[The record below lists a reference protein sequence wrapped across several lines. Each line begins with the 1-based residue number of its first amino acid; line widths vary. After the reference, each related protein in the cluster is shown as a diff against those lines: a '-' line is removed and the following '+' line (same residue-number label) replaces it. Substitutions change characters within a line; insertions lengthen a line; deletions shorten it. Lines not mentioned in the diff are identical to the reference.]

1 MSKTEKA
8 GIAQREG
15 AGIGPVVSAAHLAS
29 GALPALSEIEFA
41 VTMMVNAYHRWMVR
55 CMAAAGAEGMSPL
68 DTLVLHT
75 VNHRDRAKT
84 LADICLVLNIEDTY
98 TVTYSLKKLEKAG
111 FVKSGK
117 RGKEK
122 TVGITP
128 AGEAICMEYR
138 RLREALLVG
147 PVKGLGMD
155 ETELSKL
162 AATLRSVSGHYD
174 QAARAAAAM

>member
-1 MSKTEKA
+1 MPK
-8 GIAQREG
+8 EG
-15 AGIGPVVSAAHLAS
+15 AGTGEAGGATTVGPVVSAAHLAS
-29 GALPALSEIEFA
+29 GAMPALSEVEFA

-55 CMAAAGAEGMSPL
+55 CMAAAGAAGMSPL

-75 VNHRDRAKT
+75 VNHRDRPKT

-98 TVTYSLKKLEKAG
+98 TVTYALKKLEKAG
-111 FVKSGK
+111 LVKSGK

-122 TVGITP
+122 TVEIT
-128 AGEAICMEYR
+128 ADGEKICMEYR
-138 RLREALLVG
+138 RLREALLVQ